1 MVSKFRKVS
10 DFALESIFL
19 TFDNIKNDDKKKQ
32 SNIAKLKSKVKK
44 YFCHIFGIS
53 FYVFVLVFISCRLK
67 LSVLL

>member
-32 SNIAKLKSKVKK
+32 SNIAKLKSKVL
-44 YFCHIFGIS
+44 FFRIFNI
-53 FYVFVLVFISCRLK
+53 FVLAFICCRLK
-67 LSVLL
+67 LFVLL